1 MAGQSDSAED
11 LINELSR
18 LMAQDASGSRSQ
30 SPSAT
35 DPGFAVRIPGQPAA
49 QPAQAAAPRPVAPV
63 PSAMPPSQ
71 PSAPA
76 PSSIDFLRS
85 IPSLDLDRSATAP
98 VARSAP
104 PVTPAVSAETSAR
117 PEPQMERRMAQAS
130 EPETFNF
137 DFDFDL
143 GGKNAPASQP
153 AFPASPVPPA
163 PRPAAPI
170 ADVFAPVV
178 AAGDE
183 HDSIADLIAA
193 DLASDAP
200 APSFQGRRDD
210 TPSQRSEPAFVAP
223 DFEDVPQREP
233 APQPEPRMAPRL
245 DNDRFKVPPVF
256 GLGSSAAAPE
266 PQARQAEPVAAPH
279 VGIPKLP
286 PRPTMPVAEAPVQ
299 AQRPAPIEPIV
310 TPPPAPA
317 PAPVD
322 NSSLDPI
329 DEIENLIGR
338 AMRVDLNPAAKE
350 RLEQAPEVSLQP
362 QQAPSPTPALRSLAG
377 TPAPQPEKR
386 HTMSAADEAIF
397 AAAQAT
403 GAQVG
408 WVDEPEIPRAE
419 PMAEEIAPRHR
430 PRRGLTRAVL
440 GPLVAIGLLLVAGLG
455 LYWVL
460 GLGGREAGP
469 APLLTADTAPTKQD
483 APVESTD
490 PQQSVVFNEIDGVAP
505 GAEEQLVSRDQ
516 TATDDTV
523 QTAAAIPA
531 QSEEGL
537 ANRKVRTVTVRP
549 DGTIVSS
556 DQGVAGSSILPVDRP
571 NVPAVPGATDASTE
585 LLATA
590 ETPAETPVETP
601 APATTATPV
610 VPGSTVPA
618 VDLAGNALA
627 GKTAVIP
634 LQRPNGLTLPTA
646 SAAATETLAP
656 AAQTLAAPAQ
666 TLAPVEQA
674 TTTAPAVEPVAATA
688 PAATEQTAA
697 TSGNT
702 APAYVQLS
710 SQRTEQDALN
720 SANSM
725 VKRFGPLFGGA
736 NLEVQRVDLGAKG
749 IFYRVRVPASSADQ
763 AAMICTN
770 VKAAGGDCFIM

>member
-18 LMAQDASGSRSQ
+18 LMAQDASGSRNQ
-30 SPSAT
+30 APAAT
-35 DPGFAVRIPGQPAA
+35 DPGFAVRIPGQPALD
-49 QPAQAAAPRPVAPV
+49 PAPATAPRTVAPV
-63 PSAMPPSQ
+63 PTANPPSQ

-85 IPSLDLDRSATAP
+85 IPSLDLDRGPAAP

-143 GGKNAPASQP
+143 GGKSAPASQS

-163 PRPAAPI
+163 PRVTAPVTEPS
-170 ADVFAPVV
+170 VFAP
-178 AAGDE
+178 AAAADDE

-200 APSFQGRRDD
+200 TPSFAGRRDD
-210 TPSQRSEPAFVAP
+210 TPSQRNEPTFVAP
-223 DFEDVPQREP
+223 AFDDLPERDV

-256 GLGSSAAAPE
+256 GLGSSAAAQE
-266 PQARQAEPVAAPH
+266 PQARMAAPVVTPH
-279 VGIPKLP
+279 PGAPKLP
-286 PRPTMPVAEAPVQ
+286 PRSAIPVAEVPAPAPKPAPV
-299 AQRPAPIEPIV
+299 EPIMA
-310 TPPPAPA
+310 PPPAPA
-317 PAPVD
+317 AAPVD
-322 NSSLDPI
+322 SGSLDPI

-338 AMRVDLNPAAKE
+338 AMRVDLASAAKAPLDE
-350 RLEQAPEVSLQP
+350 APEVSLQP
-362 QQAPSPTPALRSLAG
+362 PPAPSPAPALRSLAG
-377 TPAPQPEKR
+377 TSAPQPEKR

-408 WVDEPEIPRAE
+408 WVDEPELPRSE
-419 PMAEEIAPRHR
+419 PAADETAPRHR
-430 PRRGLTRAVL
+430 SRLGLTRAVA

-469 APLLTADTAPTKQD
+469 APLLTADTTPTKQD
-483 APVESTD
+483 APVQSAD

-505 GAEEQLVSRDQ
+505 GADEQLVSRDQ
-516 TATDDTV
+516 TTTDDAV

-571 NVPAVPGATDASTE
+571 NVPAVPGATEAATE
-585 LLATA
+585 LLASA
-590 ETPAETPVETP
+590 ETPVETPVETP
-601 APATTATPV
+601 APVTTATPV

-618 VDLAGNALA
+618 VDLAGNPLA

-634 LQRPNGLTLPTA
+634 LQRPNGLTLPTP
-646 SAAATETLAP
+646 SAAAAQTLAP
-656 AAQTLAAPAQ
+656 AAQTLA
-666 TLAPVEQA
+666 PVEQA
-674 TTTAPAVEPVAATA
+674 ATAVPEAAPAAAAA
-688 PAATEQTAA
+688 PAATDQTAA
-697 TSGNT
+697 SSGNT

-720 SANSM
+720 SANAM

-763 AAMICTN
+763 ATMICTN